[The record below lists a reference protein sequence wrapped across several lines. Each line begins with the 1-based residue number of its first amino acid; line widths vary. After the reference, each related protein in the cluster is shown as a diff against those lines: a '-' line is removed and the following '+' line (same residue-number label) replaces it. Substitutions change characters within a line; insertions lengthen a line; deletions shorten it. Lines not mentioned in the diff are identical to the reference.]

1 MQRHNK
7 AAAYIHWKTCQH
19 YNIQV
24 SDKWYEHEPA
34 VTENKE
40 ATILWDM
47 QIHTDREI
55 AAKKPDIVIKDHK
68 NKTCKLIDM
77 AVPSDRNTSLKTTE
91 KLSKYKD
98 LEIETTRMWGM
109 KTETIPVGIGALGL
123 NKKGLQKHTEKIPG
137 AININELQKIT
148 LLGTAHILRKVLS

>member
-1 MQRHNK
+1 M
-7 AAAYIHWKTCQH
+7 
-19 YNIQV
+19 
-24 SDKWYEHEPA
+24 SDKWYEYEPA
-34 VTENKE
+34 KVTENKE

-55 AAKKPDIVIKDHK
+55 AANKPNIVIKDHK

-77 AVPSDRNTSLKTTE
+77 AVPSDRNTLLKTTA

-98 LEIETTRMWGM
+98 LEIETTRVWGM
-109 KTETIPVGIGALGL
+109 KTEKVPVVKGVLRLI
-123 NKKGLQKHTEKIPG
+123 KKGLQKHTEKIPG
-137 AININELQKIT
+137 AININELRKIT